1 MGAASGTGLERL
13 ERWLAGVPGGLEAYP
28 EAQAKGSL
36 VRSALEGQ
44 PIPELLARLPQPLRT
59 MVAEPP
65 VGSEWVPEAH
75 LDGLLLA
82 IADARGMTDDELYAW
97 IRAQNRA
104 LFESP
109 AYRILMAVM
118 SPGALVRFA
127 GGRWANWHRGTTLEI
142 EGVADDGVRGTLTFP
157 RGLFDARL
165 LRIFGEAFV
174 AALQLASAV
183 SPVVKVVEAGPESA
197 RYLVRW

>member
-1 MGAASGTGLERL
+1 MGAASGTGLQRVD
-13 ERWLAGVPGGLEAYP
+13 RWLAGVPGGLDAYP
-28 EAQAKGSL
+28 EVQAKGSL

-44 PIPELLARLPQPLRT
+44 PKAELLARLPPPLRAL
-59 MVAEPP
+59 VAEPP

-82 IADARGMTDDELYAW
+82 IADVRGMTDDDLCAW
-97 IRAQNRA
+97 TRARNRA

-127 GGRWANWHRGTTLEI
+127 GGRWANWHRGTSLEI

-157 RGLFDARL
+157 RGLFDALL
-165 LRIFGEAFV
+165 LRVFAEAFV
-174 AALQLASAV
+174 AALQLANAAF
-183 SPVVKVVEAGPESA
+183 PVVKIVEAGPESA

>member
-13 ERWLAGVPGGLEAYP
+13 DRWVAGLPGGLDAYP
-28 EAQAKGSL
+28 EVQAKGSL
-36 VRSALEGQ
+36 VRSTLEGQ
-44 PIPELLARLPQPLRT
+44 PVAELLARLPPQLRRLA
-59 MVAEPP
+59 AEPP
-65 VGSEWVPEAH
+65 MGSEWVPEAH
-75 LDGLLLA
+75 VDGLLLA

-97 IRAQNRA
+97 TRARNRA

-118 SPGALVRFA
+118 SPAALVRFA

-142 EGVADDGVRGTLTFP
+142 EGMADDGVRGILRFP

-165 LRIFGEAFV
+165 LRVFGEAFV
-174 AALQLASAV
+174 AALQLASAAF
-183 SPVVKVVEAGPESA
+183 PVVTVVEAGPESA